1 MPMDSLMDDSFKR
14 WCIGWQSKFCWWPKT
29 CFYSKKRIWLTRAYC
44 GTAMITGP
52 GEPVFITRWIN
63 RNEYLLA
70 RIKGII

>member
-14 WCIGWQSKFCWWPKT
+14 LCIGWQLKFCIWPRT
-29 CFYSKKRIWLTRAYC
+29 CFYSNKRIWLSRAYC